1 MTGQRVPAPQQ
12 GIHVDE
18 SQFLLLKAI
27 IPDESGPL
35 PHYARWR
42 ESIDFDNLDG
52 GSFRLLPMLY
62 KRLEG
67 LAERDELFG
76 RIKGV
81 YRYTLFKNS
90 LVMSR
95 FDAICRAM
103 TRAGSRVMLLKG
115 GALLLRYYDDIGLR
129 AMNDIDIMLEGG
141 SIGPCLDTLHAQGW
155 RSSLPIGMD
164 RALELYNSAPMLSD
178 QGFELDLH
186 RRIMTEYG
194 GRVDQAQLWKSSL
207 LVERRGV
214 PVRILGPEDQIMHTC
229 AHGVK
234 WNALPPIRWIPDLM
248 AVLEKERSDVDWDLV
263 AFRARERHLTT
274 ALMTCLRYVSEHF
287 GARGLGE
294 PLRTLSRNPVTPR
307 EVRRFLFFT
316 SPPRRRTL
324 INRVRKQWMLY
335 NSVAHEDS
343 GLAKVSRFP
352 LFLLH
357 KSGCAGLLDG
367 CRRLLPSR
375 FLRPRS

>member
-81 YRYTLFKNS
+81 YRYTLFTNRPVLS
-90 LVMSR
+90 
-95 FDAICRAM
+95 
-103 TRAGSRVMLLKG
+103 
-115 GALLLRYYDDIGLR
+115 RYYDDIGLR

-141 SIGPCLDTLHAQGW
+141 SIGPCLDILHAQGW

-164 RALELYNSAPMLSD
+164 RALKLYNSAPMLSD

-274 ALMTCLRYVSEHF
+274 ALMT
-287 GARGLGE
+287 
-294 PLRTLSRNPVTPR
+294 
-307 EVRRFLFFT
+307 
-316 SPPRRRTL
+316 
-324 INRVRKQWMLY
+324 
-335 NSVAHEDS
+335 
-343 GLAKVSRFP
+343 
-352 LFLLH
+352 
-357 KSGCAGLLDG
+357 
-367 CRRLLPSR
+367 
-375 FLRPRS
+375 

>member
-35 PHYARWR
+35 PHYAHWR
-42 ESIDFDNLDG
+42 DSIDFDNLDG

-95 FDAICRAM
+95 FDAICKAM
-103 TRAGSRVMLLKG
+103 NGAGSRVMLLKG

-141 SIGPCLDTLHAQGW
+141 SIGPCLDILHAQGW
-155 RSSLPIGMD
+155 KSSFPIGMD
-164 RALELYNSAPMLSD
+164 RALKLYNSAPMLSD
-178 QGFELDLH
+178 QGFEKGK
-186 RRIMTEYG
+186 TEVNEASVAAAAAHAG
-194 GRVDQAQLWKSSL
+194 SL
-207 LVERRGV
+207 L
-214 PVRILGPEDQIMHTC
+214 
-229 AHGVK
+229 
-234 WNALPPIRWIPDLM
+234 
-248 AVLEKERSDVDWDLV
+248 
-263 AFRARERHLTT
+263 
-274 ALMTCLRYVSEHF
+274 
-287 GARGLGE
+287 
-294 PLRTLSRNPVTPR
+294 
-307 EVRRFLFFT
+307 
-316 SPPRRRTL
+316 
-324 INRVRKQWMLY
+324 
-335 NSVAHEDS
+335 
-343 GLAKVSRFP
+343 
-352 LFLLH
+352 
-357 KSGCAGLLDG
+357 
-367 CRRLLPSR
+367 
-375 FLRPRS
+375 